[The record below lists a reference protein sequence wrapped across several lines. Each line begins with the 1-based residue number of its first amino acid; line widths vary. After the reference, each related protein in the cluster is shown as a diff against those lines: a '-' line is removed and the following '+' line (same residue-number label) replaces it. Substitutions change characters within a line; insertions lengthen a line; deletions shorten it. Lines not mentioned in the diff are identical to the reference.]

1 MSRKH
6 SQASANP
13 KTSSSQQPT
22 LTYAQLAGN
31 NSGRSSNASTPAPA
45 TPASA
50 PAPSSAASQ
59 PTATPASQPNPP
71 KSFSAAAKQDSR
83 QRTPT
88 NGAGNQSNSN
98 SGNASGVS
106 GHGGAGAA
114 RGGNANN
121 NNNNATS
128 GGAGARNREAAVR
141 LPSRNSVSS
150 AATPNIQFGSLNK
163 QARPQTPPTAQK
175 QNQGAASATS
185 GGAMPA
191 NMAKP
196 AAKPSFGS
204 IKSHGD
210 DSHSGN
216 AGNKRP
222 ANANNNSGNAADS
235 HSRQHHGRQQQQQHG
250 QQQQQRSGSRASNQ
264 GRQSQNHSGFKH
276 GGPKGGP
283 KPQEAAASSDSS
295 APFHP
300 QHHEGGAPNHSGHHN
315 QSQNHQ
321 QNPPMTMAMPG
332 APASAPHSSSSSMS
346 GQQQQPQHQG
356 GSHYGGAPYRGQG
369 HQHVRPPHTQGHTN
383 APYKPQGGAHYPPH
397 HMGAPQQMSQP
408 MAFPMPGPGQP
419 PMQQA
424 IMTTQPGMPPMQGW
438 MPPPPQFAY
447 MQVGGPGYDQYYRAP
462 HGSAGPPP
470 HSMYGMPN
478 YSMPAP
484 QHAGPTPMGP
494 GGMIGGPM
502 SGAPMPGM
510 TAAPMG
516 SQQQPPHHSGNLSAS
531 AQAFVPGNRRPV
543 RIVNPNTNEEVDLS
557 SQRLRSVSAASSTPR
572 NAASGTASPAPGVS
586 EKRDASGTPAD
597 LSSTEEPAKPKFK
610 FPVNRAIKIVDPN
623 LVAKS
628 DKKDETK
635 AEAEPAAVAADDKPA
650 PSTKEEVQEIKP
662 EADAVADLTEALA
675 KTSIEAEAK
684 AEEAQAAAAAVETTS
699 TEPSKPAASPETVPE
714 PEAAA
719 EPETVTETK
728 AEVEIEVEAEAPAAP
743 KEEVAEAEPVEAETK
758 TDVKA
763 EAEVETKVEAEAEV
777 EAEVDEEKEEED
789 VEQNE
794 EQEEEEEEEGEID
807 EEEESA
813 PQTPTPL
820 TGRSRQ
826 VTFSEPVTP
835 SIRTMSSTEIADL
848 YSGEKDAPT
857 LVGEI
862 LKYPR
867 VFLERFNG
875 LCKPPAGFNL
885 EIVNTDERR
894 SSDRGSGMRR
904 SMSGSGRSRDQ
915 QMSSSNVMSGFGG
928 MGNFRHVNSSA
939 PHTHAPLGTSE
950 ERFRQSTHEMKSRMD
965 SAPRSGSSM
974 GGRPPSGQYRNN
986 LGSNRESR
994 GGRTGGRGRGRGR
1007 GRGGSQH
1014 GGDRYGGGPGGQNDL
1029 PTDFKPLVKSENRYV
1044 AKSLRVGKNAV
1055 EDDMQEEVYHRRMQA
1070 LLNKLTPDNFP
1081 DVSTE
1086 LLEWGNKSIK
1096 ETDGRILRHLVM
1108 LVFEKATDEPVWA
1121 SIYAKLCFRLIVDIN
1136 KDISDENVLNKDG
1149 NLMTGMQLVRKY
1161 LLTKCQD
1168 DFERGWK
1175 VEMPADM
1182 ESAEYYE
1189 AVKIKRRG
1197 LGLIQFIGELFLL
1210 DILSE
1215 RIIHNCIRRL
1225 LANYESPEGEETE
1238 SMAKLLTTV
1247 GKKMDH
1253 PEAESFMKVYFQ
1265 RIQAMSVNKK
1275 LDSRIRFKLKDV
1287 IDLRQNKWVSRTDN
1301 AGPKTI
1307 AEIHEEIEKAKVQ
1320 EEKMRR
1326 AASSAG
1332 RRSES
1337 HAGRGEGSGGRRSG
1351 WNTVGGPSGSGR
1363 SEQSQRTGDMTGFGD
1378 MTRSKAQRVG
1388 GNPFS
1393 VLSGGSRG
1401 WRGANSSDGRKNRDD
1416 RPRSLM
1422 LGPGGRT
1429 PSHSSRAGNNSGG
1442 DATPVTPEPVGTS
1455 NMFDALMNEEEDS
1468 AHHASPRAEPA
1479 RSGSKVPPLSAS
1491 SMSSAKDKKEAK
1503 PMDSETLA
1511 RKTKGMIAEYVQL
1524 KMDSEFVECFK
1535 ELGEINYQAAVYDLV
1550 NNIMERRVEH
1560 VEQVVKG
1567 VALLEADAG
1576 LSVDTAIAG
1585 LSEFSEQLVDISLD
1599 APNAFRFFGMMMA
1612 ATHVPLSRVVE
1623 TLGDLAT
1630 NVSSPL
1636 PAGFPIVAAYLKQ
1649 LIVMNG
1655 EDKTRQD
1662 IEDAKFDIVQ
1672 LLNKDRRSDAEVR
1685 RSLNMQDLLPLFPKF
1700 A

>member
-31 NSGRSSNASTPAPA
+31 NSGKSSNASTPASV
-45 TPASA
+45 TPAPA
-50 PAPSSAASQ
+50 APSPAASQ
-59 PTATPASQPNPP
+59 STAAPASQPNPP
-71 KSFSAAAKQDSR
+71 KSFSAAAKQDNR

-88 NGAGNQSNSN
+88 NGTGNQSNSN
-98 SGNASGVS
+98 GGNASGVS
-106 GHGGAGAA
+106 GHGGAGAGAA

-121 NNNNATS
+121 NNNSNATS
-128 GGAGARNREAAVR
+128 GGPGARNREAAVR

-175 QNQGAASATS
+175 QNSGAASATS
-185 GGAMPA
+185 GGAMPP

-216 AGNKRP
+216 AGNKRSGN
-222 ANANNNSGNAADS
+222 ANNNNSGNAAES
-235 HSRQHHGRQQQQQHG
+235 NSRQHHGRQQQHGQQQNH

-264 GRQSQNHSGFKH
+264 GRPSQNYSGFKH
-276 GGPKGGP
+276 GGPKGAP
-283 KPQEAAASSDSS
+283 KPQETAASSDSS

-300 QHHEGGAPNHSGHHN
+300 QHHEGGAPNHGGAHHN
-315 QSQNHQ
+315 QSQGHQ
-321 QNPPMTMAMPG
+321 PNPPMSVAMPG
-332 APASAPHSSSSSMS
+332 APAPASAPHSSSSSMS
-346 GQQQQPQHQG
+346 GQQQQHQG
-356 GSHYGGAPYRGQG
+356 GPHYGGAPYRGQG
-369 HQHVRPPHTQGHTN
+369 HQHVRPPQAQGHNN
-383 APYKPQGGAHYPPH
+383 APYKPQANAHYPPH
-397 HMGAPQQMSQP
+397 HHMGASQQMSQP

-438 MPPPPQFAY
+438 MPPPQFAY

-494 GGMIGGPM
+494 GGMIPGPM

-516 SQQQPPHHSGNLSAS
+516 AQQHPPHHSGNLSAS
-531 AQAFVPGNRRPV
+531 AQAFVPGSRRPV

-557 SQRLRSVSAASSTPR
+557 SQRLRSVSAASSAPR
-572 NAASGTASPAPGVS
+572 NAASGTASPALGVS
-586 EKRDASGTPAD
+586 EKRDASGTPAE
-597 LSSTEEPAKPKFK
+597 LSSTDEPAKPKFK
-610 FPVNRAIKIVDPN
+610 IPVNKAIKIVDPN

-628 DKKDETK
+628 DKKDEAK
-635 AEAEPAAVAADDKPA
+635 VEGKSSASDMPA
-650 PSTKEEVQEIKP
+650 PSVKEEVKETKP
-662 EADAVADLTEALA
+662 EAEAVTDLTEALA
-675 KTSIEAEAK
+675 KTSIEAE
-684 AEEAQAAAAAVETTS
+684 
-699 TEPSKPAASPETVPE
+699 
-714 PEAAA
+714 
-719 EPETVTETK
+719 
-728 AEVEIEVEAEAPAAP
+728 
-743 KEEVAEAEPVEAETK
+743 
-758 TDVKA
+758 
-763 EAEVETKVEAEAEV
+763 VEAEAEV
-777 EAEVDEEKEEED
+777 DEDDED

-794 EQEEEEEEEGEID
+794 EQEEEEEEGEIAEAED
-807 EEEESA
+807 SA

-835 SIRTMSSTEIADL
+835 SVRTMSSTEIADL

-928 MGNFRHVNSSA
+928 MGNFRHVNSTS
-939 PHTHAPLGTSE
+939 PHAHAPLGTSE

-1044 AKSLRVGKNAV
+1044 AKALRVGKNAV
-1055 EDDMQEEVYHRRMQA
+1055 EDDMQEEVYHRRIQA

-1081 DVSTE
+1081 DVSSE

-1121 SIYAKLCFRLIVDIN
+1121 SIYARLCFRLIVDIN

-1175 VEMPADM
+1175 VEMPDDM

-1275 LDSRIRFKLKDV
+1275 LDSRIRFQLKDV
-1287 IDLRQNKWVSRTDN
+1287 IDLRQNKWVSRAAN
-1301 AGPKTI
+1301 ANTGPKTI
-1307 AEIHEEIEKAKVQ
+1307 AEIHEEIEKAKAQ

-1337 HAGRGEGSGGRRSG
+1337 HAGRGEGPGGRRSG

-1363 SEQSQRTGDMTGFGD
+1363 SEQSQRTGDMTGFGN
-1378 MTRSKAQRVG
+1378 MARSKAQRVG

-1393 VLSGGSRG
+1393 VLAGGSRG

-1442 DATPVTPEPVGTS
+1442 DSTPVTPEPVGTS

-1479 RSGSKVPPLSAS
+1479 RGGSKVPPLSSS

-1535 ELGEINYQAAVYDLV
+1535 ELEEINYQAAVYDLV
-1550 NNIMERRVEH
+1550 NNIMERRVAD

-1599 APNAFRFFGMMMA
+1599 APNAFKFFGMMMA

-1649 LIVMNG
+1649 LVVMNG

-1662 IEDAKFDIVQ
+1662 IEDAQFDIVQ